1 MSAHRQPR
9 SAFPLRFES
18 ERTRELLRLVAE
30 KQGMSMNRLAEELIE
45 QELEVLALGLE
56 VSLSRTVELLRAY
69 RGQGRA
75 QAWAAFAEAE
85 SLPEPA
91 PTRRVR
97 ADADPFGVAR
107 AFAVEA

>member
-1 MSAHRQPR
+1 MRRLSPR
-9 SAFPLRFES
+9 GRPPRD
-18 ERTRELLRLVAE
+18 T
-30 KQGMSMNRLAEELIE
+30 
-45 QELEVLALGLE
+45 ELEVLALGLE

-75 QAWAAFAEAE
+75 QARAAFAEAE
-85 SLPEPA
+85 SLPVPV